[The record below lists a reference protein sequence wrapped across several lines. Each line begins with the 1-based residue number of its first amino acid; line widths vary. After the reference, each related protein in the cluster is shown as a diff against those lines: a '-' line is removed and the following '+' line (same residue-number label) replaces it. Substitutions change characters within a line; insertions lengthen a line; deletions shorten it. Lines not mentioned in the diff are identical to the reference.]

1 MRIAFFGGT
10 FDPPHCGHLRIAQAA
25 ADRLHLDKVLF
36 APVGHQPLKQEGTSA
51 GFEDRAAMVE
61 LAIAPFSQFEVSLL
75 DAPRPDG
82 RPNYT
87 IATLLRLRQS
97 LAAEDALFCLMGADS
112 FLTLRHWYR
121 AAEILFVC
129 NFIVAGRPGSKL
141 DAIDEALPFGVR
153 VNGAPQVSPGLVQF
167 DLNHSA
173 QEHSVLYLLPDL
185 HEDISA
191 TEIRAV
197 LSGGGQQA
205 TQVLPD
211 AVATYIREHRL
222 YRK

>member
-36 APVGHQPLKQEGTSA
+36 APVGQQPLKQDGPSA
-51 GFEDRAAMVE
+51 SFDDRRAMVE
-61 LAIAPFSQFEVSLL
+61 LAIASFPQFEVSLL
-75 DAPRPDG
+75 DAPRQDH

-87 IATLLRLRQS
+87 IDTLLRLKKS
-97 LAAEDALFCLMGADS
+97 LSADDGLFCLVGADS

-141 DAIDEALPFGVR
+141 DAIGEALPAGTR

-167 DLNHSA
+167 DLNRSP
-173 QEHSVLYLLPDL
+173 QERSTLYLLADL

-197 LSGGGQQA
+197 LSSGGRAIQI
-205 TQVLPD
+205 LPD
-211 AVATYIREHRL
+211 AVAAYIREHGL